1 MVGLSP
7 EDRNRADEV
16 GETLAPPR
24 GMIRCN
30 ASAHAA
36 VAPAKRQ
43 IGEHALE
50 HHCGAVLWLTMT
62 LRTE

>member
-1 MVGLSP
+1 L
-7 EDRNRADEV
+7 AK
-16 GETLAPPR
+16 TLAQPR
-24 GMIRCN
+24 GAIRCN
-30 ASAHAA
+30 AALHAA

>member
-7 EDRNRADEV
+7 EDRNRAAEV
-16 GETLAPPR
+16 GKTLAQPR

-30 ASAHAA
+30 ATALAA

-50 HHCGAVLWLTMT
+50 HYGAVLWLTMT
-62 LRTE
+62 LRAE

>member
-7 EDRNRADEV
+7 EDRNRAAEA
-16 GETLAPPR
+16 GKTLAQPR
-24 GMIRCN
+24 GLIRCN

-50 HHCGAVLWLTMT
+50 HDDAMLWLTMT
-62 LRTE
+62 LQRA

>member
-16 GETLAPPR
+16 GKTAGTTSR
-24 GMIRCN
+24 AIQCN
-30 ASAHAA
+30 AAVHAA

-50 HHCGAVLWLTMT
+50 QHCGAVLWLTMT